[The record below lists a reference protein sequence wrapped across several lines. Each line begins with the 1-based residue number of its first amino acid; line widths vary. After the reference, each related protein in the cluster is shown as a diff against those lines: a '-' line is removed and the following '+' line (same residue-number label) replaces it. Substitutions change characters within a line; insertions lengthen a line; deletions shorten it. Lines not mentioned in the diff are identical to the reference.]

1 MVRNDAM
8 PVIEVDPDTY
18 MVRVDGEIATVPP
31 AERLR
36 LPQLRF
42 PGLMVSN
49 DHDRRQC
56 AAISYSI
63 AVGGFFFPSE
73 MYAHSPG
80 LESMVARGWVN
91 GACAVREYLRKVL
104 VWSVLPSG
112 GVALVN
118 ASFMLKVLSR

>member
-1 MVRNDAM
+1 MTDDSARRFLTA
-8 PVIEVDPDTY
+8 
-18 MVRVDGEIATVPP
+18 
-31 AERLR
+31 L
-36 LPQLRF
+36 QLAD
-42 PGLMVSN
+42 S
-49 DHDRRQC
+49 
-56 AAISYSI
+56 
-63 AVGGFFFPSE
+63 FFPSE